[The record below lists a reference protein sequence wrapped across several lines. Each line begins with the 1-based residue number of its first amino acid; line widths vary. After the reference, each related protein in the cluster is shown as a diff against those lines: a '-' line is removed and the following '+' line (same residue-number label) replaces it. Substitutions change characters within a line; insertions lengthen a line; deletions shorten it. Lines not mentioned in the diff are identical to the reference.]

1 MFEAPVE
8 NESVGLSG
16 NSGRTD
22 SQVSVMIP
30 YLPYPLTQS
39 AELKEE
45 DSRS

>member
-8 NESVGLSG
+8 NESGELPG

-30 YLPYPLTQS
+30 YVVLPLIQS

-45 DSRS
+45 NARS